1 MILSFLELGVT
12 TSQKHKVMSGGK
24 SLQPSCEARVV
35 APIDDEDI
43 RRLQRDFANMKP
55 ESPFSPSNIEVIP
68 EENVGKPRR
77 FSTMTQADARC
88 DPRAIPQTNTTPC
101 HPTDSNPSTQ
111 PSDANHQYS
120 MVAQAAGIIKQPSQ
134 VQVVEG
140 QAAGQ
145 GFTANN
151 IRKLAASHSEP
162 WKKDFMDK
170 LVRLHEKSKK
180 SKGCVPVSPDN
191 DMENALRGQKEKQF
205 HVQVVP
211 EEKPEEMVITISDDP
226 DTFCVIRPEMT
237 RTQVK
242 PQQELRTLNCQP
254 SSDDT
259 NKIHPS
265 TIPQSQLDGSN
276 YFRKY
281 EFLQE

>member
-1 MILSFLELGVT
+1 M
-12 TSQKHKVMSGGK
+12 TSQKHKVMSGEK
-24 SLQPSCEARVV
+24 SLQLSCEARVV
-35 APIDDEDI
+35 APRDDEDI
-43 RRLQRDFANMKP
+43 RRLQRDFANLNP
-55 ESPFSPSNIEVIP
+55 ESPYSPPNIEVIP
-68 EENVGKPRR
+68 EENLSIRPSDRLDGKPRQ

-88 DPRAIPQTNTTPC
+88 DPREIPQTNTTPC

-111 PSDANHQYS
+111 SSDANHQYS

-134 VQVVEG
+134 DQVVEG

-151 IRKLAASHSEP
+151 IRKLAASHSKQLE
-162 WKKDFMDK
+162 KALIEKF
-170 LVRLHEKSKK
+170 LHRHEKSRK

-191 DMENALRGQKEKQF
+191 DIENALGDQKEKQF
-205 HVQVVP
+205 RVQVVP

-237 RTQVK
+237 TTQVK
-242 PQQELRTLNCQP
+242 PQQGLRALNCQP

-265 TIPQSQLDGSN
+265 TIPQSQLDGNN

-281 EFLQE
+281 EFLQG